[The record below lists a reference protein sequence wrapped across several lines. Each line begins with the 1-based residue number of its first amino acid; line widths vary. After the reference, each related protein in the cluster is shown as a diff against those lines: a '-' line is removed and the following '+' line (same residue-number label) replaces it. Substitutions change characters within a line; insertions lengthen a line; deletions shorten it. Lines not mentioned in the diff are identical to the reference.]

1 MMARIVQ
8 KDNGEKGRFIIYHD
22 DDAVAGEMTYV
33 WADDSKFIIDHT
45 EVNEAFGGKG
55 YAKQLVMK
63 AVEFARK
70 QEVKIIPLC
79 PFAARVFAKDPDLQ
93 DVKF

>member
-1 MMARIVQ
+1 MARIEQ
-8 KDNGEKGRFIIYHD
+8 KDNGKKGRFVIYHD
-22 DDAVAGEMTYV
+22 DAAAGEMTYV
-33 WADDSKFIIDHT
+33 WVDDHKIIIDHT

-55 YAKQLVMK
+55 YGKQLVMK

-79 PFAARVFAKDPDLQ
+79 PFAARVFAKDPDIQ

>member
-1 MMARIVQ
+1 M
-8 KDNGEKGRFIIYHD
+8 D
-22 DDAVAGEMTYV
+22 
-33 WADDSKFIIDHT
+33 
-45 EVNEAFGGKG
+45 EAFGGKG
-55 YAKQLVMK
+55 YGKQLVMK

-79 PFAARVFAKDPDLQ
+79 PFAAKVFARDLEIG